1 MISSERPVI
10 AFIVAL
16 EGITQV
22 ISYQPLKTN
31 SREEIKLQGYKI
43 LEKLRLTQ
51 TVPAAGV
58 MFVSSKNN
66 RLKIDPVV
74 WVRDI
79 KTLFYETA
87 CASGTTAVALAKVF
101 KAKNKSRAVISILQP
116 SGKLLKVLTRLKNGV
131 PDYAEIGGPIR
142 ILKKNISLVL

>member
-1 MISSERPVI
+1 M
-10 AFIVAL
+10 AL
-16 EGITQV
+16 EGITQI

-51 TVPAAGV
+51 AVPAAGV
-58 MFVSSKNN
+58 MFVSRKNN

-87 CASGTTAVALAKVF
+87 CASGTTAVALAKTV
-101 KAKNKSRAVISILQP
+101 KAENKSKTKISILQP
-116 SGKLLKVLTRLKNGV
+116 SGKLLKVLIKLKNGV
-131 PDYAEIGGPIR
+131 PNYAEIGGPIK
-142 ILKKNISLVL
+142 ILKKNISLVI

>member
-1 MISSERPVI
+1 M
-10 AFIVAL
+10 AL

-22 ISYQPLKTN
+22 ITYQPLKTN

-51 TVPAAGV
+51 TVPAAGI
-58 MFVSSKNN
+58 MFVSRKNN

-87 CASGTTAVALAKVF
+87 CASGTTAVALAKAVMSE
-101 KAKNKSRAVISILQP
+101 NKSKAAISILQP
-116 SGKLLKVLTRLKNGV
+116 SGKLLKVLIKLKNGV
-131 PDYAEIGGPIR
+131 PDYAEIGGPVR
-142 ILKKNISLVL
+142 ILKKNISLIL